1 MSSFSFSFKPFE
13 TLFRHLSSYDF
24 WKNFVD
30 FCSSFDG
37 FNESMIFKM
46 AQATDD
52 TVYMVILSGCWG
64 TIIGL
69 PLGIML
75 YTTRKGQI
83 LDCSIANG
91 LLSVA
96 TNIFRSIPFI
106 ILIVWIIPF
115 TKFTM
120 GLLVGYETFIG
131 KQAAVVP
138 LSIGVSPLIARMIEN
153 ALLDIPKGLI
163 EAARSMGATPLQII
177 RKVLLPEALPVIVNS
192 MTITLITL
200 TGYIA
205 MAGAVGAGGLGQL
218 AIQYGYNGY
227 KPAVMNTVLIILI
240 IIVFIIQFIGNTIV
254 KRVTHH

>member
-1 MSSFSFSFKPFE
+1 MFDFIPSFKPFE
-13 TLFRHLSSYDF
+13 SLFRYLTQYNFWADF
-24 WKNFVD
+24 VA
-30 FCSSFDG
+30 FCSSFNG
-37 FNESMIFKM
+37 FNEAMLFKM
-46 AQATDD
+46 AQATDE
-52 TVYMVILSGCWG
+52 TLFMVILSGFWG

-69 PLGIML
+69 PVGILL

-83 LDCSIANG
+83 LDCYAANSII
-91 LLSVA
+91 SFI
-96 TNIFRSIPFI
+96 TNVFRSIPFI

-115 TKFTM
+115 TTILM
-120 GLLVGYETFIG
+120 GTFIG

-153 ALLDIPKGLI
+153 ALLDVPKGLI

-177 RKVLLPEALPVIVNS
+177 YKVLLPESLPIIVNS

-227 KPAVMNTVLIILI
+227 KPAIMNTVLVILI
-240 IIVFIIQFIGNTIV
+240 IIVFIIQFIGNMIV

>member
-1 MSSFSFSFKPFE
+1 M
-13 TLFRHLSSYDF
+13 L
-24 WKNFVD
+24 
-30 FCSSFDG
+30 
-37 FNESMIFKM
+37 FKM
-46 AQATDD
+46 AQATDE
-52 TVYMVILSGCWG
+52 TLYMVILSGFWG
-64 TIIGL
+64 TVIGL
-69 PLGIML
+69 PIGILL

-83 LDCSIANG
+83 LDCYAAN
-91 LLSVA
+91 SVISFI

-115 TKFTM
+115 TTFLM
-120 GLLVGYETFIG
+120 GTFIG

-153 ALLDIPKGLI
+153 ALLDVPKGLI

-177 RKVLLPEALPVIVNS
+177 YKVLLPESLPVIVNS

-227 KPAVMNTVLIILI
+227 KPAIMNTVLVILI
-240 IIVFIIQFIGNTIV
+240 IIVFIIQFIGNSIV

>member
-1 MSSFSFSFKPFE
+1 M
-13 TLFRHLSSYDF
+13 L
-24 WKNFVD
+24 
-30 FCSSFDG
+30 
-37 FNESMIFKM
+37 FKM
-46 AQATDD
+46 AQATDE
-52 TVYMVILSGCWG
+52 TLFMVILSGFWG

-69 PLGIML
+69 PVGILL

-83 LDCSIANG
+83 LDCYAANSII
-91 LLSVA
+91 SFI
-96 TNIFRSIPFI
+96 TNVFRSIPFI

-115 TKFTM
+115 TTILM
-120 GLLVGYETFIG
+120 GTFIG

-153 ALLDIPKGLI
+153 ALLDVPKGLI

-177 RKVLLPEALPVIVNS
+177 YKVLLPESLPIIVNS

-227 KPAVMNTVLIILI
+227 KPAIMNTVLVILI
-240 IIVFIIQFIGNTIV
+240 IIVFIIQFIGNMIV